1 MIYSKLSMQRYEKFR
16 EMQKEKAFFLFHTS
30 DAATKKQADYL
41 AVTQKVSNFAA
52 HLANCVRRSL
62 TAVLRKRQPVEAH
75 IPIEYNQII
84 N

>member
-52 HLANCVRRSL
+52 HLANCARRSL
-62 TAVLRKRQPVEAH
+62 TAAPNRGRPRQGS
-75 IPIEYNQII
+75 PIY
-84 N
+84 